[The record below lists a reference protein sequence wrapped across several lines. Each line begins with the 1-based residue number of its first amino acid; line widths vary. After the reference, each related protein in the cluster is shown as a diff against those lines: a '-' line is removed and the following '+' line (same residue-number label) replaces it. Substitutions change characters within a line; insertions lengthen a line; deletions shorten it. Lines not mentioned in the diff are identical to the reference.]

1 MSETQTHPP
10 LSLETVVSRRQEI
23 IDSALSETEAVMLN
37 IDQHFPELSYTGLL
51 WLGKGGKADI
61 SQE

>member
-1 MSETQTHPP
+1 MD
-10 LSLETVVSRRQEI
+10 V
-23 IDSALSETEAVMLN
+23 
-37 IDQHFPELSYTGLL
+37 DQHFPELSYTGLL